1 MAIATSVLVIN
12 ICCRSAPPRLS
23 LIDSILR
30 VAPCCDVTAS
40 VARQEGPYLWVGSL
54 YPEDPTVRPRSAL
67 ALQDLV
73 QLSQACTASY
83 RDAGLHSL
91 LHAVANTKQGT
102 LTQLASLGLR
112 AFAARPLP

>member
-1 MAIATSVLVIN
+1 MGSHQ
-12 ICCRSAPPRLS
+12 SS
-23 LIDSILR
+23 LAQPDSILR

-54 YPEDPTVRPRSAL
+54 YPEDPPVRPRSAL
-67 ALQDLV
+67 ALEDLV